1 MLAVGGACP
10 FNARVREARYDAVV
24 IGGGPGGSAAGS
36 YLAMAGKKVLIV
48 EKEVFPRFH
57 VGESLLPYNQ
67 VLLRELGVVETLEKL
82 ACPTKY
88 GAQFHLGNRSKSV
101 KVLFR
106 NGKFNREHRAF
117 QVERSVFDEVLLR
130 NAAAKGASVVEG
142 ATVREV
148 DNRPSGVALGVC
160 DREGRTTRCEADY
173 VVDATGRDNLTGARD
188 GLRENHPDLRKV
200 AVFSHFS
207 KVHLDPGPASGDT
220 VIVRTSNGW
229 FWLIPIGVDKI
240 SVGAVLDVQEYREM
254 GLKPEAALKTLFQ
267 NCPEMQARM
276 ADAQSLIP
284 AQVTSDFSYQ
294 NRRLIGPRLLRVGD
308 AAGFV
313 DPIFSSGVH
322 LAMSSGKS
330 AAQAILNVLDR
341 GLSEGKA
348 FAAYEKRFL
357 RALAFCRELVE
368 HYYTTPF
375 MEVLLEPRREIFSL
389 VDAVNGALAGQFAE
403 SWSIRWR
410 MRMFY
415 RLVRLQAKRPFLP
428 RIRFD

>member
-1 MLAVGGACP
+1 MLAVAVACP
-10 FNARVREARYDAVV
+10 FNARVQEARYDAVV

-48 EKEVFPRFH
+48 EREVFPRFH

-82 ACPTKY
+82 GFPTKY
-88 GAQFHLGNRSKSV
+88 GAQFHLGNRSKFV

-106 NGKFNREHRAF
+106 NGKFNREHRAL
-117 QVERSVFDEVLLR
+117 QVERSAFDEVLLR
-130 NAAAKGASVVEG
+130 NAAAKGANVIEG
-142 ATVREV
+142 VTVRDVE
-148 DNRPSGVALGVC
+148 NGPSGVGIVLC
-160 DREGRTTRCEADY
+160 DRDGKTTRCEADY
-173 VVDATGRDNLTGARD
+173 VVDATGRDNLTGVRE
-188 GLRENHPDLRKV
+188 GLRENHPHLRKI

-207 KVHLDPGPASGDT
+207 NVQLDSGTTSGDT
-220 VIVRTSNGW
+220 VIVRTSGGW
-229 FWLIPIGVDKI
+229 FWLIPIGAAKT
-240 SVGAVLDVQEYREM
+240 SVGAVLDVQEFRKM
-254 GLKPEAALKTLFQ
+254 GLEPDAALRMLFE
-267 NCPEMQARM
+267 NCPEMRTRM
-276 ADAQSLIP
+276 THAQSLIP

-330 AAQAILNVLDR
+330 AAQSILRVVDE
-341 GLSEGKA
+341 GLSEERV
-348 FAAYEKRFL
+348 FAEYEKRFF
-357 RALAFCRELVE
+357 RALSFCRELVE

-403 SWSIRWR
+403 RWSIRWR